1 MASMTHSIKETQ
13 VRIPSSTPGVE
24 LSGILMTPEMDH
36 DASLPAVLM
45 VHGMPDS
52 DTALPLKS
60 IAPRAKEL
68 AERRVATL
76 CYSCRGLGGSDG
88 DFNTLSDADATRDIG
103 AAYRWL
109 RNQDN
114 VQKDKVGVWGSSW
127 GAYTATM
134 SLTDID
140 PAALFI
146 SVPALYEEE
155 RYEVPFGSWDKEQTK
170 EFREAFQGWNHQ
182 VFRRLSAYT
191 HPVCTVIAEKDE
203 LVPLNCQLGYL
214 LASERHPLSDAHVM
228 KGCTH
233 VIKLFPEA
241 EKKLRIL
248 IGDWFVKTLC

>member
-1 MASMTHSIKETQ
+1 MTYPVKETL

-24 LSGILMTPEMDH
+24 LAGILMVPEGI
-36 DASLPAVLM
+36 AERSGVLM
-45 VHGMPDS
+45 IHGMPDS
-52 DTALPLKS
+52 DASLPLNS

-68 AERRVATL
+68 AERGLVTL

-109 RNQDN
+109 RSRDSIR
-114 VQKDKVGVWGSSW
+114 KDKVGVWGSSW

-146 SVPALYEEE
+146 SVPALYEEG
-155 RYEVPFGSWDKEQTK
+155 RYEVPFGSWDKEATK
-170 EFREAFQGWNHQ
+170 AFRESFQGWNHE
-182 VFRRLSAYT
+182 VFRRLSGYS

-214 LASERHPLSDAHVM
+214 LASERHPLSDVHVM

-233 VIKLFPEA
+233 VIKYFPEA
-241 EKKLRIL
+241 EKEFRVL
-248 IGDWFVKTLC
+248 IVDWFVRTLC